1 MEKLDAGW
9 ASRFLGPEKF
19 FPGLCRETGKKRGI
33 ARRYRGCLSETG
45 DFSRRKRVSRPSS
58 TRSQGLVRSQWEG
71 PLRRARGFL
80 AGYPENGNLL
90 EAPVCRPVFPPDTPG
105 QDSVPPVEDHPR
117 GALSP
122 QFGAG
127 KGPFGVPVP
136 AGSLGTG
143 KTAAS
148 GNFWGKRDVL
158 PEEGKNSGGKGWKTE
173 RIL

>member
-1 MEKLDAGW
+1 MGKRGAGW
-9 ASRFLGPEKF
+9 APRFLGPEKF
-19 FPGLCRETGKKRGI
+19 FPGLCRETGKKQGI

-45 DFSRRKRVSRPSS
+45 DFSRRKRVSRPSPPVLRAWS
-58 TRSQGLVRSQWEG
+58 APNGRG
-71 PLRRARGFL
+71 PLRRARGFP

-105 QDSVPPVEDHPR
+105 QDSVPPAGDHPR

-122 QFGAG
+122 QSGAG
-127 KGPFGVPVP
+127 KGPFGVPVS